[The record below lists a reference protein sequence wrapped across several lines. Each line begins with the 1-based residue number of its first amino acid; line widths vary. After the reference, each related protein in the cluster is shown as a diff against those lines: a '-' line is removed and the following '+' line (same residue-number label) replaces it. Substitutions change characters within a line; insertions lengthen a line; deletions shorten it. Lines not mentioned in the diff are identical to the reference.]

1 MKVKNII
8 LRVAAFSLVVSG
20 LSLISSCTNS
30 GSSEANTNA
39 EEPAREEIAS
49 QVNITKQQFDAL
61 KIEFGTIEQKNLKN
75 NLKSTGF
82 LKVPPQNKANI
93 TSALGGT
100 VQSIL
105 VQEGDKVTKGQTVV
119 TLANPEFIKMQ
130 EEFLDAQSQLAYA
143 EADYNRQKELSAMNI
158 TAQKTFQQAT
168 SNLNSL
174 KAKVNSLKQQLAILN
189 INTTQLTSDNIFSVI
204 SIISPIN
211 GNISEIDINIGANVE
226 ASKTLMD
233 VVDNSRLHLD
243 LFVFEQQLPE
253 VKIGQNVDFT
263 LTNLPGRNFTA
274 TIFAIGSAFENQTKT
289 ISVHAEITGNKS
301 DLIEGMN
308 VTGLININNLS
319 APSVLSTAIVSYSGN
334 DYIFISTDGKQN
346 PGTKQGEINDEKPG
360 EIFYFEKIQVKK
372 GVTSGGYTEVTPL
385 SQVPEN
391 SKVATNGAFYL
402 MAMLTNSGEE
412 E

>member
-1 MKVKNII
+1 MNII
-8 LRVAAFSLVVSG
+8 LIKRQKNMKIKRIILSFIAFGIIISG
-20 LSLISSCTNS
+20 LSLTSSCTNS
-30 GSSEANTNA
+30 GASDANTNA
-39 EEPAREEIAS
+39 EEPGKEEITR

-61 KIEFGTIEQKNLKN
+61 KVEFGTIEQKNLEN

-93 TSALGGT
+93 TSVLGGT

-130 EEFLDAQSQLAYA
+130 EEYLDAQSQLVYA
-143 EADYNRQKELSAMNI
+143 ETDYNRQKELSAMNV
-158 TAQKTFQQAT
+158 TARKTFQQST

-189 INTTQLTSDNIFSVI
+189 INTTQLTSENIYPVI
-204 SIISPIN
+204 SIISPIS

-226 ASKTLMD
+226 ASTTLMD

-243 LFVFEQQLPE
+243 LFVFEQDLPE
-253 VKIGQNVDFT
+253 IKIGQNVDFT

-274 TIFAIGSAFENQTKT
+274 KIFAIGSAFENQTKT
-289 ISVHAEITGNKS
+289 IPIHAEITGNKS
-301 DLIEGMN
+301 ELIEGMN
-308 VTGLININNLS
+308 VTGLININNVS

-334 DYIFISTDGKQN
+334 DYIFIRV
-346 PGTKQGEINDEKPG
+346 DEKENPDG
-360 EIFYFEKIQVKK
+360 ELFYFEKIQVKK
-372 GVTSGGYTEVTPL
+372 GVTSGGYTEVIPL
-385 SQVPEN
+385 GQIPEN
-391 SKVATNGAFYL
+391 SKVVTNGAFYL
-402 MAMLTNSGEE
+402 MAMLTNTGEE